1 MATPVVFNP
10 NTGRMNPSTSNAGGG
25 SYTSSATSYRPEYGN
40 LPPGMYN
47 AGMAGNNAYMGT
59 VNPNSLVAN
68 QLSGLLASNSPYMEQ
83 ARLSGM
89 GTANSR
95 GLLNSSMAA
104 GASQQA
110 AIQAGLPIAQQ
121 DASTYMTQDLENQK
135 YLNTILQ
142 QKMADET
149 SRYGAAA
156 AAGASRYVAEQNNR
170 GALQRQRE
178 NLAYSGEQAQLDR
191 NFRTF
196 LENMGYQQGL
206 GRDAFSL
213 AGNML
218 LGNQNFRNNAGLRA
232 MENPFILQNPESFG
246 GYMDWIGGNYGT
258 DISSLIDYAFGGGY

>member
-1 MATPVVFNP
+1 MATVPVTHPRPGGNY
-10 NTGRMNPSTSNAGGG
+10 NA
-25 SYTSSATSYRPEYGN
+25 TAQSYRGNYNN

-47 AGMAGNNAYMGT
+47 AGEAGNNAYMGT

-68 QLSGLLASNSPYMEQ
+68 QMSGLLANGSPYMDQ

-89 GTANSR
+89 NSAASR

-110 AIQAGLPIAQQ
+110 AIQSAMPIAQQ
-121 DASTYMTQDLENQK
+121 DAATYSTQDLENQK
-135 YLNTILQ
+135 YLNAILQ
-142 QKMADET
+142 QKMSDAT
-149 SRYGAAA
+149 SRYGAAS
-156 AAGASRYVAEQNNR
+156 AAGASMYNADLAARS
-170 GALQRQRE
+170 ALQRQRE

-232 MENPFILQNPESFG
+232 MENPFILQNPEAFG
-246 GYMDWIGGNYGT
+246 SYMDWIGGSFGS
-258 DISSLIDYAFGGGY
+258 DIGSLIDFSFGGGY